1 MEKCGIVP
9 LSSNCRHVSVDA
21 NTLVEKLL
29 NAMRDRLFA
38 TNAAGMPTRRFLT
51 KFVSFILPIGHKILI
66 STMVKKRYGHCA
78 IALASQEVLQ
88 CLHSKTML
96 TVKGDDLLMIFSPY

>member
-1 MEKCGIVP
+1 MQWGIVF
-9 LSSNCRHVSVDA
+9 
-21 NTLVEKLL
+21 LL
-29 NAMRDRLFA
+29 QMQL
-38 TNAAGMPTRRFLT
+38 GLLEQVMPTTSFLT
-51 KFVSFILPIGHKILI
+51 KFASFIQPIGHKILI

-96 TVKGDDLLMIFSPY
+96 TVKADEFLMIFNPYWDAVPVFQFHQLNANVGLVKWT